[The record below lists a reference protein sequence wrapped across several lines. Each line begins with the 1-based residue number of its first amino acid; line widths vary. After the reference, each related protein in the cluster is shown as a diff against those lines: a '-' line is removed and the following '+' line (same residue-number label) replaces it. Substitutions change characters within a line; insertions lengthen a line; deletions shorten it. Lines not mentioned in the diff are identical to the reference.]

1 MKNILIPT
9 DFSDNAMNAIRYA
22 LELCKHDT
30 SEFYFLHTYEEEVY
44 NNHDLHDGD
53 DFEEAVD
60 IAKNRSQLK
69 LDLLLKEVTEIAPH
83 KRFKF
88 HCISAYNSLI
98 DEMDKLV
105 IGKNI
110 DLVIMGT
117 KGESEGKTYAFGS
130 NTLQVLKYVSCPVL
144 VIPELYTYKQ
154 PKHVLFPTNYL
165 IPYRR
170 RELKLLSTLLA
181 PFRSVV
187 DLLYISR
194 AKKLSKR
201 QLDNKD
207 FLRSELVGVEVND
220 ITEDSNK
227 VSLCI
232 ANYVKDNAIDFLVM
246 VNTRHSFLED
256 MLFRSKV
263 DDMCLHTNI
272 PFLVLQNVRRTV

>member
-22 LELCKHDT
+22 LELLKNDAT
-30 SEFYFLHTYEEEVY
+30 EFYFLHTYDEEVY
-44 NNHDLHDGD
+44 ENHETQDEG
-53 DFEEAVD
+53 DFEEVVEM
-60 IAKNRSQLK
+60 AKNKSRLK
-69 LDLLLKEVTEIAPH
+69 LDALLEEVKAIAPH
-83 KRFKF
+83 NRFKF
-88 HCISAYNSLI
+88 HGISAYNSLI

-144 VIPELYTYKQ
+144 VIPEHYGYKQ

-170 RELKLLSTLLA
+170 RELKLLNTLLT
-181 PFRSVV
+181 PFRSVL

-194 AKKLSKR
+194 VKKLSKR
-201 QLDNKD
+201 QMDNKGY
-207 FLRSELVGVEVND
+207 LRSELVGLDVNY
-220 ITEDSNK
+220 IREDSSE

-232 ANYVKDNAIDFLVM
+232 ANYVKEHDIEFLIM

-272 PFLVLQNVRRTV
+272 PFLVLQNVRRTA